1 MAKKIFAVVI
11 ALMLCLYA
19 VVSVSAYTEQYII
32 CDTDNCLDA
41 SEISELED
49 YARSIEENY
58 GYSVIFCIVNDLN
71 GLSCYE
77 YAQEI
82 ASEYTDAENTIVFV
96 NDIQNDVYN
105 YFTSGNAEELDSSLF
120 DGIYNVYNADESYFG
135 GISSLYA
142 ATEEILENVPTDE
155 FYVPS
160 DDAENEEYTEN
171 KKDAPKG
178 KVSIIW
184 IPICLGVGIFLGFL
198 IIKSIA
204 SKNISVKMQKNATVY
219 TRNGSMTVTGRSDNF
234 LYKELD
240 RRAKPKN
247 NNSK

>member
-1 MAKKIFAVVI
+1 M
-11 ALMLCLYA
+11 
-19 VVSVSAYTEQYII
+19 
-32 CDTDNCLDA
+32 
-41 SEISELED
+41 
-49 YARSIEENY
+49 
-58 GYSVIFCIVNDLN
+58 
-71 GLSCYE
+71 
-77 YAQEI
+77 
-82 ASEYTDAENTIVFV
+82 
-96 NDIQNDVYN
+96 
-105 YFTSGNAEELDSSLF
+105 
-120 DGIYNVYNADESYFG
+120 
-135 GISSLYA
+135 YA

-160 DDAENEEYTEN
+160 DDAEDEEYSETEN

-184 IPICLGVGIFLGFL
+184 IPICLAVGIFLGFL

-234 LYKELD
+234 LYKEVD

-247 NNSK
+247 NNNK